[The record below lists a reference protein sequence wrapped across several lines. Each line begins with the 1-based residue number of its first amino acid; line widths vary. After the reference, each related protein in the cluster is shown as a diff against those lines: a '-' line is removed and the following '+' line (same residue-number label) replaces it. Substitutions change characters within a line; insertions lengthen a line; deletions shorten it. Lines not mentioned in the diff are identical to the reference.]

1 MKVKLIGLFLF
12 ITAGLYAQKN
22 VVVKKGD
29 IKVNGEKV
37 ATYEGKGGNAFRM
50 GKFEITLVGAS
61 SPAIT
66 LQEDAIYFKNPL
78 FDEVHWI
85 YEIRFADG
93 DIAYYRAAPVTKKF
107 FGNVVTLNPR
117 KTGDDILEELFN
129 DETPVFISNGALN
142 KENIAAFK
150 ASSKAYPKEKIMK
163 EAKESEEAI
172 ATITTV
178 NVNRD
183 KSKPVMFTAE
193 KNKDADMGNW
203 YLLTQDDKVIGRV
216 YKRTGNEV
224 TYQVWKKTPAGFK
237 LQGKEVEFAPIA
249 ITENLSNG
257 TGTLSKKFDGVYVA
271 DKKTFQFNSADA
283 LNAERDLV
291 NSLIAAGVL

>member
-12 ITAGLYAQKN
+12 LATGLYAQKN
-22 VVVKKGD
+22 VVVKKGE

-50 GKFEITLVGAS
+50 GKFEITLTGAS

-66 LQEDAIYFKNPL
+66 LQEDAIYLQNPL
-78 FDEVHWI
+78 FEGVYWI
-85 YEIRFADG
+85 YEIKFADG
-93 DIAYYRAAPVTKKF
+93 DIAYHRAAPVTKKF

-150 ASSKAYPKEKIMK
+150 ASSKAFPKEKIMK
-163 EAKESEEAI
+163 EAKETEEAI

-183 KSKPVMFTAE
+183 KSKPVVFTSE
-193 KNKDADMGNW
+193 KNKDDMGSW

-224 TYQVWKKTPAGFK
+224 IYQVWKKTPAGFK
-237 LQGKEVEFAPIA
+237 LQEKEVEFAPIV
-249 ITENLSNG
+249 ITENLNNG
-257 TGTLSKKFDGVYVA
+257 NGALSKKYDAIYVA
-271 DKKTFQFNSADA
+271 DKKTFQFSSADA

-291 NSLIAAGVL
+291 SSLIAAGVL